1 MKQDLRHVSC
11 PVCGYSLASSFF
23 NPGQYPLATLGWPE
37 SADKAAAMAR
47 HELDFVQC
55 PACTHVWNRAFDP
68 DCIPY
73 QESPNR
79 MFNAGIAWSGH
90 LANTRDLILAEM
102 PSDPVVIDIG
112 CGEGHFVRGLGEA
125 LDGKGRFIGFD
136 LNAADETGGGIEFHQ
151 QYFDPLMDMAI
162 YNPDAVVIRHVI
174 EHLVEPS
181 HFLEQLAWGAR
192 GSERPCLLFVEV
204 PCIDRVFETARL
216 SDFFYEH
223 TSHFTTRSFAHLMS
237 KAGNVKHLGHGYGEE
252 VVFALVELAVP
263 NGIAESADL
272 ATRFEQRSHNS
283 RLAIQQHLS
292 ELKACGAT
300 VAIWGGTGKAAA
312 FMQYFSVDP
321 EGFPLVVDSDPGKV
335 GTFVPG
341 IGQEIVGVE
350 ILKGVDL
357 DAVIIPSQWRAKD
370 IVREMEQLNVYAK
383 QVLIE
388 HNGALID
395 FHRTS
400 HPYQ

>member
-1 MKQDLRHVSC
+1 
-11 PVCGYSLASSFF
+11 
-23 NPGQYPLATLGWPE
+23 
-37 SADKAAAMAR
+37 
-47 HELDFVQC
+47 
-55 PACTHVWNRAFDP
+55 VWNRAFDP

-73 QESPNR
+73 QQNPNR
-79 MFNAGIAWSGH
+79 MFNAGAAWSGH
-90 LANTRDLILAEM
+90 LADTRDLILAEM

-125 LDGKGRFIGFD
+125 LEGKGRFIGFD

-151 QYFDPLMDMAI
+151 RYFDPLVDMAI
-162 YNPDAVVIRHVI
+162 FHPDAVVIRHVV

-192 GSERPCLLFVEV
+192 VLERPCMLFVEV

-223 TSHFTTRSFAHLMS
+223 TSHFTTESFAHLMS
-237 KAGNVKHLGHGYGEE
+237 KAGNIKHLGHGYGEE
-252 VVFALVELAVP
+252 VVFALVELTVP
-263 NGIAESADL
+263 NKITETMDSAIQ
-272 ATRFEQRSHNS
+272 FEQQSNYS
-283 RLAIQQHLS
+283 RLKIQQYLS
-292 ELKACGAT
+292 ELKADGAI

-321 EGFPLVVDSDPGKV
+321 EGFPLVVDSDPSKV

-341 IGQEIVGVE
+341 MGQEIVGVE
-350 ILKGVDL
+350 TLKGVDL

-370 IVREMEQLNVYAK
+370 IVREMEALNICSK

-388 HNGALID
+388 HEGTLID
-395 FHRTS
+395 FHQAS
-400 HPYQ
+400 HPYR

>member
-1 MKQDLRHVSC
+1 MKQDLRHAPC
-11 PVCGYSLASSFF
+11 PVCGYTLATTFF

-37 SADKAAAMAR
+37 SADTATAMAR

-55 PACTHVWNRAFDP
+55 PACTHVWNKTFDP
-68 DCIPY
+68 ECIPY
-73 QESPNR
+73 QENPNR
-79 MFNAGIAWSGH
+79 MFNAGTAWSGH

-102 PSDPVVIDIG
+102 PGDPVIIDIG

-125 LDGKGRFIGFD
+125 LEGKGRFIGFD

-151 QYFDPLMDMAI
+151 RYFNPLVDMAI

-192 GSERPCLLFVEV
+192 GLKRPCMLFVEV

-223 TSHFTTRSFAHLMS
+223 ISHFTTKSFAHLMS
-237 KAGNVKHLGHGYGEE
+237 KAGNIKHLGHGYGEE
-252 VVFALVELAVP
+252 VVFALVELTVP

-272 ATRFEQRSHNS
+272 ATRFEQRSHSS
-283 RLAIQQHLS
+283 RLEIQQHLGV
-292 ELKACGAT
+292 LKAGGAN

-321 EGFPLVVDSDPGKV
+321 EDFPYSC
-335 GTFVPG
+335 
-341 IGQEIVGVE
+341 
-350 ILKGVDL
+350 
-357 DAVIIPSQWRAKD
+357 
-370 IVREMEQLNVYAK
+370 
-383 QVLIE
+383 
-388 HNGALID
+388 
-395 FHRTS
+395 
-400 HPYQ
+400 